1 MSHYV
6 RASAILKPINDV
18 FGIDDRY
25 KRPRDRCNGHTHYN
39 FYRYAMLNDNE
50 IHIGNRGW
58 WLDRFSEDVRDIFVM
73 HLGYIFFLNDRYLMS
88 SDYLDA
94 LECGMQPED
103 GSQYWVAPFIQE
115 VFDKVITPRRPAV
128 TAVIQKIGNAS
139 LRDRGRKY

>member
-1 MSHYV
+1 
-6 RASAILKPINDV
+6 
-18 FGIDDRY
+18 
-25 KRPRDRCNGHTHYN
+25 
-39 FYRYAMLNDNE
+39 
-50 IHIGNRGW
+50 
-58 WLDRFSEDVRDIFVM
+58 M

-128 TAVIQKIGNAS
+128 TAVIKTNSAMKISYMRPSSSFRRTISDESRVGNACDS
-139 LRDRGRKY
+139 PFNSGWSRVHCKKNN